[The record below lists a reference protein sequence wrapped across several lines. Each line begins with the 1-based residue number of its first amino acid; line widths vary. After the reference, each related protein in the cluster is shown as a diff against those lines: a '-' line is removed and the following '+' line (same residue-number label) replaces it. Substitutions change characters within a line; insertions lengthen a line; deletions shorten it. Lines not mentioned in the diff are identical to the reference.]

1 MTEKQ
6 AWLDIAK
13 SYSKAA
19 RGTPKHWEDRELSE
33 FGLCNAV
40 SFFEIYRCV
49 SRPDTRE
56 MRRKIDYYA
65 FAHDIALGEY
75 FWPISRKYAAKRA
88 ALARRFA
95 KKCK

>member
-19 RGTPKHWEDRELSE
+19 RGTPKNWEDRELSE

-40 SFFEIYRCV
+40 GFAEANWYV
-49 SRPDTRE
+49 SRRDERE
-56 MRRKIDYYA
+56 MHRKLDYYG
-65 FAHDIALGEY
+65 FAHDIALGAY